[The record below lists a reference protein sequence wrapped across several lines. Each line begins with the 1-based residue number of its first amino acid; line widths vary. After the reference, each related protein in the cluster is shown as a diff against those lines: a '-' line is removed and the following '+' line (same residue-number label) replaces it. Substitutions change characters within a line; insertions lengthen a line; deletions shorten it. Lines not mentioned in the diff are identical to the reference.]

1 MRLSKFLAQAGVASR
16 REAEA
21 VILAGR
27 VTVNGQRVFSP
38 GLAVDPPRDSV
49 RLDRKRLRPPP
60 PKVWILLNKP
70 RGSVTTRMDPQGRLT
85 VMDLLKG
92 LKAHV
97 NPVGRLDYDVTG
109 VLLLTNDGTLAHR
122 LTHPRYGVTRAYRV
136 KVRGTPSTKVLRR
149 LERGVTLSDGRAS
162 AEGVRL
168 ERQLQGSAWISLT
181 LREGRNR
188 LLKRM
193 CEAIGHPTVKIQ
205 RVRFAG
211 LGRGSLRAGQWRYLT
226 TDEVK
231 ALRRRVRLEEGRG

>member
-27 VTVNGQRVFSP
+27 VTVNGRRVFSP
-38 GLAVDPPRDSV
+38 GLAVDPPRDNV
-49 RLDRKRLRPPP
+49 RLDRKRLQPSP
-60 PKVWILLNKP
+60 PKVWVLLNKP

-92 LKAHV
+92 LKTRV
-97 NPVGRLDYDVTG
+97 NPVGRLDYNVTG
-109 VLLLTNDGTLAHR
+109 VLLLTNDGALAHR
-122 LTHPRYGVTRAYRV
+122 LTHPRYGVPRAYRV

-168 ERQLQGSAWISLT
+168 ERQLQGSAWIFLT

-211 LGRGSLRAGQWRYLT
+211 LGRGALRAGQWRYLT

-231 ALRRRVRLEEGRG
+231 ALRRRVKLEEGRG